1 MKPVRTE
8 HSNLVYRG
16 PTPEIMDLHCQR
28 LERGRIRSVWYL
40 SPDER
45 AVIAAGG
52 NIELDIFNEPI
63 PPTQLSVTYEQG
75 VGEDAPEILD
85 RLAKLRDRGVDA

>member
-16 PTPEIMDLHCQR
+16 PTPEISDLHCQR
-28 LERGRIRSVWYL
+28 LELGRIRSVWYL

-52 NIELDIFNEPI
+52 NIELDILSEPI
-63 PPTQLSVTYEQG
+63 PPVSLNVTYEQG
-75 VGEDAPEILD
+75 AGEDSPDVFE
-85 RLAKLRDRGVDA
+85 RLAELRDRGAR